1 MYKKLILFY
10 FLAMLSLFASEDGTI
25 IKKNKQDIIQYKKQ
39 EVEANTQKLKYNW
52 IAPLNINSSYT
63 KTDSNDEF
71 ISDTSI
77 TLNQDIFRFGGIAY
91 QMSYADAKSRYDLA
105 TIAIENASLY
115 KELFLGLLNLQNLNL
130 SLKQTQYKLKNS
142 EIEIFLKTQQY
153 KTGNVD
159 ITELNTALRDKNT
172 ILKVELTLK
181 QNIIDQEISLKK
193 LTDIPL
199 EKINLPKFRLL
210 SQEEYSEL
218 NYNILQ
224 AQLNTQQADQ
234 EYKIVK
240 SNYDPS
246 ISINGKYGYLDNPN
260 INQSQ
265 DYNSIGAA
273 INIPLDYNTN
283 TTIEESKIAL
293 MRKKVQVSDTVAD
306 ELSLYDKA
314 ISKVK
319 NYQEHNTVIKNNIE
333 LYNKLIKIIE
343 EGLKVGLKTG
353 YDLQTLQNTR
363 TVDEI
368 EVNINLVNIQ
378 SELAQLQF
386 STNLGE
392 NYYGK

>member
-1 MYKKLILFY
+1 
-10 FLAMLSLFASEDGTI
+10 MLSLFASDAVTI
-25 IKKNKQDIIQYKKQ
+25 LKKNKQDIIQYKKQ

-52 IAPLNINSSYT
+52 ISPLNISSLYT
-63 KTDSNDEF
+63 KTDTNDDF

-77 TLNQDIFRFGGIAY
+77 TLKQDIFRFGGIAY
-91 QMSYADAKSRYDLA
+91 QMNYADAKSRYDLA

-115 KELFLGLLNLQNLNL
+115 KELFLGLLTLQTLQL
-130 SLKQTQYKLKNS
+130 SLEQTQYKLKNS

-181 QNIIDQEISLKK
+181 QNIIDQKISLKK

-199 EKINLPKFRLL
+199 QEIKLPTFKLL
-210 SQEEYSEL
+210 SQEEYTNL

-224 AQLNTQQADQ
+224 AQLSTQQADQ
-234 EYKIVK
+234 EYKIIK
-240 SNYDPS
+240 SNYYPS
-246 ISINGKYGYLDNPN
+246 ISINGQYGYVDNPN
-260 INQSQ
+260 INQSK
-265 DYNSIGAA
+265 DYSSIGAA
-273 INIPLDYNTN
+273 VNFPLDYNTN
-283 TTIEESKIAL
+283 TTIEESKLAF
-293 MRKKVQVSDTVAD
+293 MRTKVQVYDTVAD
-306 ELSLYDKA
+306 ELSLYEQA

-319 NYQEHNTVIKNNIE
+319 NYQENNVVIKNNIE

-343 EGLKVGLKTG
+343 QGLKVGFKTG

-368 EVNINLVNIQ
+368 EMKINLVNIQ
-378 SELAQLQF
+378 IELAQLQF

-392 NYYGK
+392 NYYDK